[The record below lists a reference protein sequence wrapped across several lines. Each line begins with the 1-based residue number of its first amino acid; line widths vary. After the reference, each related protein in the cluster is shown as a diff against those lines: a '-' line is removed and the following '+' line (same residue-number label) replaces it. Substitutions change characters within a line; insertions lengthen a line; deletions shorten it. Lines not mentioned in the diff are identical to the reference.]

1 MALPSSGPLSLNDI
15 RVELQQAQAN
25 SSLGA
30 LSDLAGFAAPDAV
43 SDFYGYSY
51 PNYNTFSIINTGYPN
66 AGAACD
72 QIIEDN
78 LTLYFAGGGGA
89 PACPTTS
96 ITLYTDE
103 GLTIPFN
110 GKNKWFKS
118 QQCDASYYILDNG
131 FIEGISA
138 CS

>member
-51 PNYNTFSIINTGYPN
+51 ANYNTFAIINTGYDN
-66 AGAACD
+66 SEDAC
-72 QIIEDN
+72 EDKRDDD
-78 LTLYFAGGGGA
+78 LILYFLGSGGT
-89 PACPTTS
+89 PACPTTGE
-96 ITLYTDE
+96 ILYTDAALANVFD
-103 GLTIPFN
+103 GLFQYWRST
-110 GKNKWFKS
+110 
-118 QQCDASYYILDNG
+118 QCGASYYILDNG
-131 FIEGISA
+131 FIEGIA
-138 CS
+138 EC

>member
-25 SSLGA
+25 SSLGT

-51 PNYNTFSIINTGYPN
+51 ANYNTFSIINTGYDN
-66 AGAACD
+66 GEEACGD
-72 QIIEDN
+72 GNDDN
-78 LTLYFAGGGGA
+78 LTLYFSGSGGT

-96 ITLYTDE
+96 VILYTDTALTNVFD
-103 GLTIPFN
+103 GL
-110 GKNKWFKS
+110 S
-118 QQCDASYYILDNG
+118 QYWRSNQCNASYYIMEDG
-131 FIEGISA
+131 FIEGITA
-138 CS
+138 C